1 MDAWKELRGFFNGCK
16 SYLFY
21 IEKRRTLS
29 IIPPAFLLFNAPPPR
44 QSNSPTQQL
53 FLSLS
58 TLFPSH
64 PAPLHAHPHPP
75 LTPVWGLCF
84 IVNTP
89 TPTTPVWTGAGVR
102 LPVSTRLE
110 QQNAQKRR
118 GLGEG
123 IRPQMSFVGI
133 LEVLVWIPFPYSFSC
148 LFSSFLI
155 KKQGFATQS

>member
-1 MDAWKELRGFFNGCK
+1 M
-16 SYLFY
+16 
-21 IEKRRTLS
+21 
-29 IIPPAFLLFNAPPPR
+29 PPFPR

-84 IVNTP
+84 IVVLHLAGNPPPPLHHHPHPCVDRGRSP
-89 TPTTPVWTGAGVR
+89 TACERQASATECPEKERIRRGHPTTNE
-102 LPVSTRLE
+102 LCQDL
-110 QQNAQKRR
+110 K
-118 GLGEG
+118 
-123 IRPQMSFVGI
+123 
-133 LEVLVWIPFPYSFSC
+133 VLVLIPISCSFSC

-155 KKQGFATQS
+155 KKEAGFCYSVMISATAALGSELKTQIRCHIRFK

>member
-1 MDAWKELRGFFNGCK
+1 MLTVALNCIITRLSICGCLKRVEGGVFNGYE

-21 IEKRRTLS
+21 IEKRRTLC
-29 IIPPAFLLFNAPPPR
+29 IIPPAFLLFNAPPFPG

-64 PAPLHAHPHPP
+64 PAPLHALPHPP

-84 IVNTP
+84 IVVPHLAGNTP
-89 TPTTPVWTGAGVR
+89 TPTTPTHVWTGAGVR

-123 IRPQMSFVGI
+123 IRPQMSFVRI
-133 LEVLVWIPFPYSFSC
+133 
-148 LFSSFLI
+148 
-155 KKQGFATQS
+155 